1 MTESI
6 IESSAEV
13 ALDVISKAPIQVLH
27 VDDDSGFLKA
37 AKQILEMQGNFQ
49 VETASSVEEAKE
61 RMKQKPYD
69 VIVSDYIMLGKDGLE
84 FLKELR
90 DSGNNTPFIMFT
102 GKGREEVAIEALNL
116 GADRY
121 FNKIGSPEAVYG
133 ELTHGICRVVER
145 RRAAEEVWKKEQR
158 LRAVLTSSPDIITV
172 SDLQG
177 NITDCNDA
185 AWKLM
190 GFSSKEELIGKSAFE
205 FIAEEDRERALE
217 NLKKTFEEGTI
228 RNVEYTLLKK
238 NGEEYIGELS
248 ASILK
253 DSSGNQIGFVSVVR
267 NITERKKTE
276 DKISRQNEFLNSVLE
291 SLTHPFYVIDAN
303 DYTIKMANSAA
314 HLGSLS
320 EKTTCYG
327 ITHKR
332 KKPCSSVKHPCPL
345 EIVKKTKRPTIVEH
359 IHYDKDGNVRIV
371 EVHAYPIFDKDR
383 NVVQIIEYSLDI
395 TERKKAEDALRES
408 EERYRGIVELAP
420 DGIITTNMKG
430 LVTSVNSAFQKLTGY
445 SEDEVVG
452 KRFTKL
458 GSSRARDIP
467 KYMKLVSSIL
477 RGKTPSPIA
486 FAFLCKDGTQRWGE
500 VHASLLKKGGKKV
513 GLQAILRDI
522 TERKKTREKLKVLN
536 EKLGVVGKLTRHDAR
551 NKLSAVTM
559 NVFLAKQKLAESH
572 EALKHLDEIGS
583 AVKQVERIFSF
594 ASIYEKLG
602 AEELVYIDVGKAFD
616 EAVSLFSDLQGIRV
630 VNDCR
635 GLTVLAD
642 SLLRQL
648 VYNLVDNSL
657 KHGERV
663 SRIRLYYEED
673 GRDKLK
679 LVYEDDGVGIPKAE
693 KEKIFR
699 EDYRRDSNHALY
711 LMRKMCEV
719 YGWTIRETGKHG
731 QGAQFTIT
739 VPRVG
744 ESGKA
749 NYNIH

>member
-133 ELTHGICRVVER
+133 ELAHGICQTVER

-267 NITERKKTE
+267 NITERKKTK

-345 EIVKKTKRPTIVEH
+345 EIVKKTKRPAIVEH
-359 IHYDKDGNVRIV
+359 IHYDKDENVRII

-383 NVVQIIEYSLDI
+383 NVAQIIEYGFDI
-395 TERKKAEDALRES
+395 TERKKIEGKLQDANKKWVSLTENTDDLIM
-408 EERYRGIVELAP
+408 IV
-420 DGIITTNMKG
+420 DGKGIIQY
-430 LVTSVNSAFQKLTGY
+430 VNRT
-445 SEDEVVG
+445 
-452 KRFTKL
+452 
-458 GSSRARDIP
+458 IP
-467 KYMKLVSSIL
+467 PY
-477 RGKTPSPIA
+477 T
-486 FAFLCKDGTQRWGE
+486 
-500 VHASLLKKGGKKV
+500 LKE
-513 GLQAILRDI
+513 
-522 TERKKTREKLKVLN
+522 T
-536 EKLGVVGKLTRHDAR
+536 
-551 NKLSAVTM
+551 
-559 NVFLAKQKLAESH
+559 
-572 EALKHLDEIGS
+572 IG
-583 AVKQVERIFSF
+583 
-594 ASIYEKLG
+594 
-602 AEELVYIDVGKAFD
+602 
-616 EAVSLFSDLQGIRV
+616 
-630 VNDCR
+630 
-635 GLTVLAD
+635 
-642 SLLRQL
+642 
-648 VYNLVDNSL
+648 
-657 KHGERV
+657 
-663 SRIRLYYEED
+663 
-673 GRDKLK
+673 
-679 LVYEDDGVGIPKAE
+679 
-693 KEKIFR
+693 
-699 EDYRRDSNHALY
+699 
-711 LMRKMCEV
+711 
-719 YGWTIRETGKHG
+719 
-731 QGAQFTIT
+731 
-739 VPRVG
+739 
-744 ESGKA
+744 
-749 NYNIH
+749 